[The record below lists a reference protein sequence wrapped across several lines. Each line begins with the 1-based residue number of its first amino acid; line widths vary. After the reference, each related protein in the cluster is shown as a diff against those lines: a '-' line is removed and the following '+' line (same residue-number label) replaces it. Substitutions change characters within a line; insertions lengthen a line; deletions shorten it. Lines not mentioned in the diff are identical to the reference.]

1 MVLYLI
7 AGIVLTLMFFALLGR
22 VSNSDDPATRATLIK
37 IAVPV
42 GILLGLMLLLR
53 GQYISAGVIAAGAL
67 WGFLKRGEGRP
78 SQSRSATKDMKAA
91 AALLGVPVDASQA
104 DINDAWRRKMA
115 IHHPDKGGDA
125 EIAAKLNAA
134 RKSLLGKS

>member
-7 AGIVLTLMFFALLGR
+7 AGIALTVAFFALLGR
-22 VSNSDDPATRATLIK
+22 RANSDDPATRSTLIK
-37 IAVPV
+37 IAIPI
-42 GILLGLMLLLR
+42 GIVLGLMLILR
-53 GQYISAGVIAAGAL
+53 GQYITAGVIAAGTL
-67 WGFLKRGEGRP
+67 WGFLKRDTAGGERQP
-78 SQSRSATKDMKAA
+78 RAPKDVKAA
-91 AALLGVPVDASQA
+91 AALLGVPVNASKA

-134 RKSLLGKS
+134 RKSLLGN